1 MTAAPRRALLS
12 VYDKTDIVPF
22 AQRLARLGFEILS
35 TGGTFRT
42 LTEAGVPATYVTE
55 ATGSPEVFGGRVKTL
70 HPVVHGGILF
80 RRDLPDHVA
89 EAAAHEIVPIDVVA
103 VNLYP
108 FQQTIATPGVT
119 LPDAVEQ
126 IDIGGPTMVRAAAKN
141 HAHVAVVVSPSRYDA
156 VASAL
161 ERGAMDAKLRQQLA
175 LEAFRHTA
183 TYDAAIASY
192 LSEQFEDSPLATELH
207 QPLLKVGD
215 LRYGENPH
223 QAAALYRTPDTPE
236 LGGATVH
243 QGKALSYNN
252 LVDLDAAVQAVAE
265 FEEPAAVIVKHTNP
279 CGVGRDSESLA
290 TAYARGLAGDPVSAF
305 GGIVA
310 FNRPVDASLAATLCE
325 RFFEVIAAPAFDE
338 GALEAFASK
347 KNLRIVEVP
356 ARRRPALVPRAT
368 WFGTIV
374 QDADARVSDL
384 AEAWDVVT
392 ERAPT
397 DAEAIALAFL
407 WRVCKHVKSNA
418 IVLGTDQSTLGIGAG
433 QMSRVDAVEL
443 AVKKATAPLQG
454 AALASDAFFP
464 FRDGVEAAAAAG
476 VRAIIQPGG
485 SVRDEEVIA
494 ACNTLGIAMVFTGHR
509 HFRH

>member
-1 MTAAPRRALLS
+1 MTVAPRRALLS
-12 VYDKTDIVPF
+12 VYDKTNIVPF
-22 AQRLARLGFEILS
+22 AQRLVALGFEILS

-42 LTEAGVPATYVTE
+42 LTDAGVPATYVTE

-80 RRDLPDHVA
+80 RRDLPEHRE
-89 EAAAHEIVPIDVVA
+89 EAAANGIVPIDVVA

-108 FQQTIATPGVT
+108 FQQTVAAPGV
-119 LPDAVEQ
+119 LVPDAIEQ

-141 HAHVAVVVSPSRYDA
+141 HAHVAIVVSPSRYDA
-156 VASAL
+156 VADAL
-161 ERGAMDAKLRQQLA
+161 EAGVLDATLRQQLA

-183 TYDAAIASY
+183 TYDAAIATY
-192 LSEQFEDSPLATELH
+192 LAQQFDPTPLATEIH
-207 QPLLKVGD
+207 EPLVKVGD

-223 QAAALYRTPDTPE
+223 QQAALYRAADAPE

-265 FEEPAAVIVKHTNP
+265 FDEPAAVIVKHTNP
-279 CGVGRDSESLA
+279 CGVGRDADALA

-310 FNRPVDASLAATLCE
+310 FNRSVDGSLAATLCE
-325 RFFEVIAAPAFDE
+325 RFFEVIAAPAYTDD
-338 GALEAFASK
+338 ALERFREK
-347 KNLRIVEVP
+347 KNLRIVELSSMV
-356 ARRRPALVPRAT
+356 APALVPRST
-368 WFGTIV
+368 WFGTLV
-374 QDADARVSDL
+374 QTADPRVSDH

-392 ERAPT
+392 KRAPT
-397 DAEAIALAFL
+397 DEEAIALAFL

-418 IVLGTDQSTLGIGAG
+418 IVVGTDQSTLGIGAG

-443 AVKKATAPLQG
+443 AVKKATGPLQG

-464 FRDGVEAAAAAG
+464 FKDGVEAAAAAG
-476 VRAIIQPGG
+476 IRAIVQPGG
-485 SVRDEEVIA
+485 SVRDDEVIE
-494 ACNTLGIAMVFTGHR
+494 ACNALGIAMVFTGHR